1 MYKVDEYYDDPDEWS
16 NERDYQTFQET
27 LVKTRGLH
35 NHFWLESQFVDLD
48 GQVQRLT
55 EYKKNILLRKLTKI
69 VNLREI
75 TFEWPRI
82 SWEDVVFRHISIR
95 QLANKLLGLCAP
107 APSQLEAALN
117 VIDIPVDPVVAP
129 YLRRNLSGQWP
140 EDISGATILN
150 NVRLRVSATTREVA
164 WTSKVLFRSDEMG
177 NALPMYMTGRTL
189 RRLLVTIE
197 LRSQPQYT
205 QNLWV
210 EIQKDRE
217 RAETPQLD
225 MLRSLLN

>member
-1 MYKVDEYYDDPDEWS
+1 MYKVDKYYDDPGEWS
-16 NERDYQTFQET
+16 SERDYQTFQET
-27 LVKTRGLH
+27 LVRARGLH
-35 NHFWLESQFVDLD
+35 NHFWLESVFIDLD
-48 GQVQRLT
+48 GQIQILT
-55 EYKKNILLRKLTKI
+55 EYRKNNFLRKLTKI
-69 VNLREI
+69 INLREI
-75 TFEWPRI
+75 TSEWPRI
-82 SWEDVVFRHISIR
+82 SWEDVVFRHITVH
-95 QLANKLLGLCAP
+95 QLADKLLGLCAP
-107 APSQLEAALN
+107 AASQLEAALN

-129 YLRRNLSGQWP
+129 YLKRNLSDQWP
-140 EDISGATILN
+140 GDISGATILN
-150 NVRLRVSATTREVA
+150 NVCLRVLATTREVA
-164 WTSKVLFRSDEMG
+164 WTSKVLFRTDEMG

-189 RRLLVTIE
+189 RHLLVTIE